1 MPRLVG
7 GMELGGRYR
16 LEVLIGRGGMGEVW
30 RAVDQRLRRPVA
42 VKVLP
47 AELAADQESVA
58 RFTRE
63 AEATATLQH
72 PGITVV
78 FDIGQ
83 DGGLTYL
90 VMELLEGEDL
100 RELIDR
106 HPHGLPVD
114 RAVSLTVQLAEALA
128 AAHSRGIVHRDI
140 KPANLFVLRD
150 GRLKLCDFGIAGL
163 ADAATR
169 ITQDGGSIGTPL
181 YMAPEQFRGDPADPR
196 SDLYALGCV
205 LQELLTGSPP
215 FQSGSGLPG
224 LLYSHLNEA
233 PPSVRERRPDV
244 PPELERLVFDLLA
257 KSTDGRPPGAAAVA
271 SFLRRTAPAG
281 TLLLPSTPPPTRVDV
296 NPLTVSATAP
306 LPRKSRKGL
315 AVAGTALAVA
325 AVVLTATAFVVA
337 NNWRAQ
343 TPSGVSARSTQPT
356 PTPSPSKPA
365 IHQIVYKVTGSVPTG
380 TIFYMHPDGG
390 SSSQT
395 TKLPWSLKLKAK
407 SFNFLTVGAN
417 TGLADGTIRCSIT
430 VDGKVVQDHSSRG
443 RFASA
448 SCQYSPYLAGYTA
461 APLPWKGN

>member
-1 MPRLVG
+1 
-7 GMELGGRYR
+7 MELGGRYR

-63 AEATATLQH
+63 AEAAAALQH

-83 DGGLTYL
+83 EGGLTYL

-100 RELIDR
+100 GALIQR
-106 HPHGLPVD
+106 NPNGLPVD
-114 RAVSLTVQLAEALA
+114 QAVSLTVQLAEALA

-140 KPANLFVLRD
+140 KPANVFVLRD

-181 YMAPEQFRGDPADPR
+181 YMAPEQFRGEPADPR

-215 FQSGSGLPG
+215 FRSTSGLPG
-224 LLYSHLNEA
+224 LLYAHLNEA
-233 PPSVRERRPDV
+233 PPSVRERRPDA
-244 PPELERLVFDLLA
+244 PQELERLVFDLLA
-257 KSTDGRPPGAAAVA
+257 KAMDHRPASAAAVA
-271 SFLRRTAPAG
+271 SFLRSNAPAG
-281 TLLLPSTPPPTRVDV
+281 TLLLPPARADAAAPTLPPTRMGVAPPTQVLSGKPRGSKGLVIAGAAVLAVVVFASVAYIVVDQWWLRRPTGGIAIS
-296 NPLTVSATAP
+296 PLTI
-306 LPRKSRKGL
+306 
-315 AVAGTALAVA
+315 
-325 AVVLTATAFVVA
+325 
-337 NNWRAQ
+337 
-343 TPSGVSARSTQPT
+343 PT
-356 PTPSPSKPA
+356 PTPSPTKTEV
-365 IHQIVYKVTGSVPTG
+365 HQIVYKVTGTVPTG
-380 TIFYMHPDGG
+380 TIFYSHPDGG

-395 TKLPWSLKLKAK
+395 TKLPWTMKLKART
-407 SFNFLTVGAN
+407 FTFLTVGAN
-417 TGLADGTIRCSIT
+417 TGLADGTIRCSII

-448 SCQYSPYLAGYTA
+448 SCQYSPYLAKYT
-461 APLPWKGN
+461 GQN